1 MKDFRDNIVCVTVS
15 TFLIF
20 MFVDQLLLVDVF
32 SLSCTTGISLT
43 PTKQQWWTSV
53 INIVKI
59 MTNRF
64 FYRFSPIFTDFHFHV
79 TKIT

>member
-59 MTNRF
+59 MTTRF
-64 FYRFSPIFTDFHFHV
+64 FYRFSPISIF
-79 TKIT
+79 I

>member
-1 MKDFRDNIVCVTVS
+1 MKDFRDNIHVCVTVS

-64 FYRFSPIFTDFHFHV
+64 FYRFSPISIF
-79 TKIT
+79 I

>member
-32 SLSCTTGISLT
+32 SLSSTTGISLT

-64 FYRFSPIFTDFHFHV
+64 FYRFSPISIF
-79 TKIT
+79 I

>member
-43 PTKQQWWTSV
+43 PTKQQWWTFV

-64 FYRFSPIFTDFHFHV
+64 FYRFSPISIF
-79 TKIT
+79 I

>member
-1 MKDFRDNIVCVTVS
+1 MKDFRDNIHVCVTVS

-32 SLSCTTGISLT
+32 SLSSTTGISLT

-53 INIVKI
+53 INIVKLNHDKSI
-59 MTNRF
+59 F
-64 FYRFSPIFTDFHFHV
+64 LPIFTDFHFHL

>member
-1 MKDFRDNIVCVTVS
+1 MKDFRDNIHVCVTVS

-32 SLSCTTGISLT
+32 SLSSTTGISLT

-64 FYRFSPIFTDFHFHV
+64 FYRFLPISIF
-79 TKIT
+79 I

>member
-32 SLSCTTGISLT
+32 SLSCTTGISLM

-64 FYRFSPIFTDFHFHV
+64 FYRFLPISIF
-79 TKIT
+79 I

>member
-59 MTNRF
+59 MTNRV
-64 FYRFSPIFTDFHFHV
+64 FYRFSPISIF
-79 TKIT
+79 I

>member
-43 PTKQQWWTSV
+43 PTKQQRWTSV

-64 FYRFSPIFTDFHFHV
+64 FYRFLPISIF
-79 TKIT
+79 I

>member
-32 SLSCTTGISLT
+32 SLSCTTRISLT

-64 FYRFSPIFTDFHFHV
+64 FYRFSLISIF
-79 TKIT
+79 I